1 MTIETKY
8 DPDETVWVM
17 VENKVKEAI
26 IYEVIPGTRLKGL
39 KYSDTY
45 SIKGSYGG
53 SGPTFYEDKIF
64 KTKEE
69 LLNSL

>member
-1 MTIETKY
+1 
-8 DPDETVWVM
+8 
-17 VENKVKEAI
+17 
-26 IYEVIPGTRLKGL
+26 VIPGTRLKGL